1 MAIKRL
7 VEVKRITGHIEVLSG
22 LHIGAGSE
30 EIHIG
35 GMDSPVVRDP
45 VSGHPYIP
53 GSSLKGKIRS
63 LLELATGHIDPKGG
77 PYSTDQGS
85 NPIARIFGNGKV
97 VDAYDGG
104 PTRVTFADCRMNN
117 AQEMIDHDALTEAK
131 YEVSMDRLKGTVG
144 GGGPRQ
150 MERVPRGARFDVH
163 ISYKVFDVDGD
174 EGDADRENLELLLIG
189 MKLLENDALGGSG
202 SRGYGRVRFDL
213 SEGREEFET
222 TSIESDLPRFMNK
235 GN

>member
-1 MAIKRL
+1 MAIKKL
-7 VEVKRITGHIEVLSG
+7 VEVKRMAGQIEVLSG

-35 GMDSPVVRDP
+35 GMDNPVVKEP

-63 LLELATGHIDPKGG
+63 LLELATGYLDAKGG
-77 PYSTDQGS
+77 PFATHDGA
-85 NPIARIFGNGKV
+85 NPIARIFGNGRV
-97 VDAYDGG
+97 VEDYEGG
-104 PTRVTFADCRMNN
+104 PTRVTFADCRMSN
-117 AQEMIDHDALTEAK
+117 AQEMIARDALTEAK

-150 MERVPRGARFDVH
+150 MERVPRGARFDFH
-163 ISYKVFDVDGD
+163 LSYKVFDVDGD
-174 EGDADRENLELLLIG
+174 GGQADQHNFKLLLVG
-189 MKLLENDALGGSG
+189 LKLLENDALGGSG

-213 SEGREEFET
+213 SEGREEFDAV
-222 TSIESDLPRFMNK
+222 SIESDLPGFLNE